1 MTEGGDKA
9 RAEFLSEAQE
19 LVENLSRNLLS
30 LEQGR
35 AGGGRVDPEHL
46 NEAFRSVHTL
56 KSLSGLFGDKH
67 MSQLSH
73 RLEDLLDDLRL
84 GRQSLS
90 DAVLDLLFTSVD
102 VYWQILTSQSDVP
115 EVKGVQEI
123 LERLDKLAPTATT
136 ESGDLDQFEIDQ
148 NLLAVLTEYE
158 EHRLL
163 VSVKQGLELF
173 LVRVQ
178 FELVTLDKALT
189 EIKEKAKPFGEV
201 ITYLPAGEAQSPDM
215 IELDLLLASGA
226 SSSEIEAVL
235 GGPRSSVRQI
245 QRRKRPARASVSK
258 AAARPIVTRTRAPAQ
273 VAVEAPAVT
282 AAAPNAQAASTA
294 APAAEAGEEAAAP
307 AEPVAAGAG
316 LLRSVSQTVRV
327 DIHKLDELMNVVG
340 KLAVLR
346 GGLLELTESAR
357 SEGHRRLSS
366 QLWQLSHKFER
377 SLRELQSGILEV
389 RMVPLAQ
396 VFERLTRIVR
406 KTGRD
411 LNKDVRLVVTG
422 AETEIDK
429 LIVEELSDP
438 LMHIIRNAI
447 DHGIEDAEERQRI
460 GKPAV
465 GTIAL
470 NAFQKGNHVVIEAED
485 DGRGLNSDSLLDRA
499 IQLGAIAEDEA
510 KELSREDALNLVFL
524 PGLSTREKASAV
536 SGRGVGMDV
545 VKTNIAKLGGSI
557 ELESEPV
564 IGTKITLTLP
574 LTRAIVTA
582 LLVQVGEGMFA
593 IPLTSISEV
602 NALEESLI
610 RVIDATE
617 VLSRRGS
624 SLELCRL
631 RNLFGFGSEGEPARQ
646 YVVEVMAGTRHLG
659 LVVDALSGQQDIII
673 RPLGRSL
680 HAVRG
685 FSGASELADERIA
698 LVLDPG
704 ALIEEASAGNTRGER
719 GGRVRAAV

>member
-1 MTEGGDKA
+1 MIEGGDKA

-35 AGGGRVDPEHL
+35 TGGGRVDPEHL

-73 RLEDLLDDLRL
+73 RLEDVLDDLRL
-84 GRQSLS
+84 GRQQLT
-90 DAVLDLLFTSVD
+90 DAVLDLLFSSVD
-102 VYWQILTSQSDVP
+102 VYWQILTTTDAQ
-115 EVKGVQEI
+115 EVRGVQEL

-136 ESGDLDQFEIDQ
+136 EAADLDHYEIDQ
-148 NLLAVLTEYE
+148 SLLAVLTEYE

-178 FELVTLDKALT
+178 FELATLDKALT
-189 EIKEKAKPFGEV
+189 DIKDRAKPFGEV
-201 ITYLPAGEAQSPDM
+201 ITYLPAGEAASPDL
-215 IELDLLLASGA
+215 IELDLLLASSSTLADIAAILA
-226 SSSEIEAVL
+226 SDRVKVQQIPRRKKSLHSIKASAKPSVARPRSVAA
-235 GGPRSSVRQI
+235 GPRDSTH
-245 QRRKRPARASVSK
+245 
-258 AAARPIVTRTRAPAQ
+258 AATPPEGEEVLAPD
-273 VAVEAPAVT
+273 
-282 AAAPNAQAASTA
+282 AAPL
-294 APAAEAGEEAAAP
+294 
-307 AEPVAAGAG
+307 GAG

-346 GGLLELTESAR
+346 GGLTDLTESAR
-357 SEGHRRLSS
+357 SDGHRRLGS
-366 QLWQLSHKFER
+366 QLGQLAHKFER

-406 KTGRD
+406 KTGKD

-447 DHGIEDAEERQRI
+447 DHGIEDADERRRI

-510 KELSREDALNLVFL
+510 KELSRADALNLVFL
-524 PGLSTREKASAV
+524 PGLSTRDKASAV

-582 LLVQVGEGMFA
+582 LLVQVAEGMFA

-602 NALEESLI
+602 NALEEAHI
-610 RVIDATE
+610 RVIDGTE

-631 RNLFGFGSEGEPARQ
+631 RNLFGLDTQTDPGRQ
-646 YVVEVMAGTRHLG
+646 FVVEVMAGARHLG

-680 HAVRG
+680 NSVRG

-704 ALIEEASAGNTRGER
+704 ALIEEAGMSSSRER
-719 GGRVRAAV
+719 GGRLRSNA

>member
-1 MTEGGDKA
+1 MMEGGDKA

-19 LVENLSRNLLS
+19 LVETLSRNLLS

-73 RLEDLLDDLRL
+73 RLEDVLDDLRL
-84 GRQSLS
+84 GRQQLT

-102 VYWQILTSQSDVP
+102 VYWQILTTTDAQ
-115 EVKGVQEI
+115 EVRGVQEI
-123 LERLDKLAPTATT
+123 LERLEKLAPTATA
-136 ESGDLDQFEIDQ
+136 ESADLENFEIDQ
-148 NLLAVLTEYE
+148 SLLAVLTEYE

-178 FELVTLDKALT
+178 FELATLDKALT
-189 EIKEKAKPFGEV
+189 EIKDRAKPFGEV
-201 ITYLPAGEAQSPDM
+201 ITYLPAGEAANPDV
-215 IELDLLLASGA
+215 IELDLLLASG
-226 SSSEIEAVL
+226 SELAAIQAALVSE
-235 GGPRSSVRQI
+235 RISVRQI
-245 QRRKRPARASVSK
+245 PRQKK
-258 AAARPIVTRTRAPAQ
+258 AAAARSVKAPPRNAIPKLSRPGTQVPREPAPPTAT
-273 VAVEAPAVT
+273 APL
-282 AAAPNAQAASTA
+282 S
-294 APAAEAGEEAAAP
+294 EAAAP
-307 AEPVAAGAG
+307 EEHHHSAEQPAAGGAG

-346 GGLLELTESAR
+346 GGLSELTENAR
-357 SEGHRRLSS
+357 SEGHRRLGS
-366 QLWQLSHKFER
+366 QLGQLAHKFER

-499 IQLGAIAEDEA
+499 IALGAIAEHEA
-510 KELSREDALNLVFL
+510 KELSRADALNLVFL
-524 PGLSTREKASAV
+524 PGLSTREKPSTV

-582 LLVQVGEGMFA
+582 LLVQVADGMFA

-602 NALEESLI
+602 NALEESQI
-610 RVIDATE
+610 RMIDTTE

-631 RNLFGFGSEGEPARQ
+631 RNLFGLTSENEPGRQ
-646 YVVEVMAGTRHLG
+646 FVVEVMAGTRHLG

-680 HAVRG
+680 LAVRG

-704 ALIEEASAGNTRGER
+704 ALIEEASSGGRDHR
-719 GGRVRAAV
+719 GGRYLANG

>member
-1 MTEGGDKA
+1 MEGGDKA

-19 LVENLSRNLLS
+19 LVETLSRNLLS

-73 RLEDLLDDLRL
+73 RLEDVLDDLRL
-84 GRQSLS
+84 GRQQLT

-102 VYWQILTSQSDVP
+102 VYWQILTTNDAQ
-115 EVKGVQEI
+115 EVRGVQEI
-123 LERLDKLAPTATT
+123 LERLEKLAPTATA
-136 ESGDLDQFEIDQ
+136 ESADLENFEIDQ
-148 NLLAVLTEYE
+148 SLLAVLTEYE

-178 FELVTLDKALT
+178 FELATLDKALT
-189 EIKEKAKPFGEV
+189 EIKDRAKPFGEV
-201 ITYLPAGEAQSPDM
+201 ITYLPAGEAASPDL

-226 SSSEIEAVL
+226 EHGAIEAALSSERI
-235 GGPRSSVRQI
+235 SVRQI
-245 QRRKRPARASVSK
+245 PRLKKPARSVK
-258 AAARPIVTRTRAPAQ
+258 APPRTNVPKVRGGTQQPKEAHVPAGSLSEAPVEE
-273 VAVEAPAVT
+273 VAV
-282 AAAPNAQAASTA
+282 
-294 APAAEAGEEAAAP
+294 
-307 AEPVAAGAG
+307 AEPAPAGAG

-346 GGLLELTESAR
+346 GGLTELTENAR
-357 SEGHRRLSS
+357 SEGHRRLGS
-366 QLWQLSHKFER
+366 QLGQLAHKFER

-499 IQLGAIAEDEA
+499 IALGAIAEHEA
-510 KELSREDALNLVFL
+510 KELSRADALNLVFL
-524 PGLSTREKASAV
+524 PGLSTREKANAV

-582 LLVQVGEGMFA
+582 LLVQVADGMFA

-602 NALEESLI
+602 NALENSQI
-610 RVIDATE
+610 RIIDTTE

-631 RNLFGFGSEGEPARQ
+631 RQLFGLDNDAGPSREF
-646 YVVEVMAGTRHLG
+646 VVEVMAGTRHLG
-659 LVVDALSGQQDIII
+659 LVVDSLSGQQDIII

-704 ALIEEASAGNTRGER
+704 ALIEEASVSGSRER
-719 GGRVRAAV
+719 GGRYLVNG

>member
-1 MTEGGDKA
+1 MEGGDKA

-19 LVENLSRNLLS
+19 LVETLSRNLLS
-30 LEQGR
+30 LEQNR
-35 AGGGRVDPEHL
+35 SGGGRVDPEHL

-73 RLEDLLDDLRL
+73 RLEDVLDDLRL
-84 GRQSLS
+84 GRQQLT

-102 VYWQILTSQSDVP
+102 VYWQLLTATDGQ
-115 EVKGVQEI
+115 EVRGVQEI

-136 ESGDLDQFEIDQ
+136 EAADLESFEIDQ
-148 NLLAVLTEYE
+148 SLLAVLTEYE

-163 VSVKQGLELF
+163 VSVKQGLGLF

-178 FELVTLDKALT
+178 FELATLDKALT
-189 EIKEKAKPFGEV
+189 EIKDKAKPFGEV
-201 ITYLPAGEAQSPDM
+201 ITYLPAGEAASPDV
-215 IELDLLLASGA
+215 IELDLLLASGTELA
-226 SSSEIEAVL
+226 AIQAALGSERI
-235 GGPRSSVRQI
+235 SVRQI
-245 QRRKRPARASVSK
+245 PRVQK
-258 AAARPIVTRTRAPAQ
+258 AARSIKPAPAKTAIPRLRAPTHVPKETTGAPRHLSE
-273 VAVEAPAVT
+273 AAPDESAGHEAPA
-282 AAAPNAQAASTA
+282 
-294 APAAEAGEEAAAP
+294 AG
-307 AEPVAAGAG
+307 GAG

-346 GGLLELTESAR
+346 GGLTELTDNAR
-357 SEGHRRLSS
+357 SDGNRRLAS
-366 QLWQLSHKFER
+366 QLGQLAHKFER

-447 DHGIEDAEERQRI
+447 DHGIEDGEERQRI
-460 GKPAV
+460 GKPAI

-499 IQLGAIAEDEA
+499 IQLGAIAEHEA

-524 PGLSTREKASAV
+524 PGLSTRDKPSAT

-582 LLVQVGEGMFA
+582 LLVQVAEGMFA

-602 NALEESLI
+602 NALDESHI
-610 RVIDATE
+610 RMIDTTE
-617 VLSRRGS
+617 VLSRRGA

-631 RNLFGFGSEGEPARQ
+631 RTLFGLEGDGVPTRQ
-646 YVVEVMAGTRHLG
+646 FVVEVMAGARHLG
-659 LVVDALSGQQDIII
+659 LVVDSLSGQQDIII

-704 ALIEEASAGNTRGER
+704 ALIEEASMSTGRDR
-719 GGRVRAAV
+719 GGRFLPNA

>member
-226 SSSEIEAVL
+226 STSEIEAVL

-245 QRRKRPARASVSK
+245 QRRKRPARANVSK

-273 VAVEAPAVT
+273 VAVDAPAVM
-282 AAAPNAQAASTA
+282 AAAPHAQAASTA
-294 APAAEAGEEAAAP
+294 APAADGGEEAAAP

-460 GKPAV
+460 GKP
-465 GTIAL
+465 
-470 NAFQKGNHVVIEAED
+470 
-485 DGRGLNSDSLLDRA
+485 
-499 IQLGAIAEDEA
+499 
-510 KELSREDALNLVFL
+510 
-524 PGLSTREKASAV
+524 
-536 SGRGVGMDV
+536 
-545 VKTNIAKLGGSI
+545 
-557 ELESEPV
+557 
-564 IGTKITLTLP
+564 
-574 LTRAIVTA
+574 
-582 LLVQVGEGMFA
+582 
-593 IPLTSISEV
+593 
-602 NALEESLI
+602 
-610 RVIDATE
+610 
-617 VLSRRGS
+617 
-624 SLELCRL
+624 
-631 RNLFGFGSEGEPARQ
+631 
-646 YVVEVMAGTRHLG
+646 
-659 LVVDALSGQQDIII
+659 
-673 RPLGRSL
+673 
-680 HAVRG
+680 
-685 FSGASELADERIA
+685 
-698 LVLDPG
+698 
-704 ALIEEASAGNTRGER
+704 
-719 GGRVRAAV
+719 

>member
-56 KSLSGLFGDKH
+56 KSLSGLFGDKY

-84 GRQSLS
+84 GRQNLS

-102 VYWQILTSQSDVP
+102 VYWQILTSSDSQQ
-115 EVKGVQEI
+115 EVRGVQEI
-123 LERLDKLAPTATT
+123 LDRLEKLAPATAT
-136 ESGDLDQFEIDQ
+136 ESGDLDHYEIDQ
-148 NLLAVLTEYE
+148 GLLAVLTEYE

-163 VSVKQGLELF
+163 VSVKQGLELY

-189 EIKEKAKPFGEV
+189 EIKDKAKPFGEV
-201 ITYLPAGEAQSPDM
+201 ITYLPAGEAASPEL
-215 IELDLLLASGA
+215 IELDLLLASGNPLP
-226 SSSEIEAVL
+226 EIEAAL
-235 GGPRSSVRQI
+235 AGPRSTVRQI
-245 QRRKRPARASVSK
+245 QRRKRPTRSSK
-258 AAARPIVTRTRAPAQ
+258 ALPRPVPSRPRAPTAMPMEGTT
-273 VAVEAPAVT
+273 APMAPDGTEAP
-282 AAAPNAQAASTA
+282 PPDAQPT
-294 APAAEAGEEAAAP
+294 
-307 AEPVAAGAG
+307 GAG

-346 GGLLELTESAR
+346 GGLSELTDRAR
-357 SEGHRRLSS
+357 SEGQRRLAS

-406 KTGRD
+406 KTGKD

-447 DHGIEDAEERQRI
+447 DHGIEDAEERKRI

-510 KELSREDALNLVFL
+510 KELSRADALNLVFL
-524 PGLSTREKASAV
+524 PGLSTRDKPSAV

-610 RVIDATE
+610 RIIDTTE

-631 RNLFGFGSEGEPARQ
+631 RHLFQLPAEDEPARQ

-680 HAVRG
+680 NSVRG

-704 ALIEEASAGNTRGER
+704 ALIEEASAGNTRER
-719 GGRVRAAV
+719 GGRIRVAG

>member
-19 LVENLSRNLLS
+19 LVETLSRNLLS

-73 RLEDLLDDLRL
+73 RLEDVLDDLRL
-84 GRQSLS
+84 GRQQLS

-102 VYWQILTSQSDVP
+102 VYWQILTVSDSQ
-115 EVKGVQEI
+115 EVRGVQEI
-123 LERLDKLAPTATT
+123 LDRLEKLAPTAAN
-136 ESGDLDQFEIDQ
+136 ESGDLENFEIDPG
-148 NLLAVLTEYE
+148 LLAVLTEYE

-173 LVRVQ
+173 LARVQ
-178 FELVTLDKALT
+178 FELATLDKALT
-189 EIKEKAKPFGEV
+189 EVKDKAKPFGEV
-201 ITYLPAGEAQSPDM
+201 ITYLPAGEAASPDV
-215 IELDLLLASGA
+215 IELDLLLASA
-226 SSSEIEAVL
+226 SPVGEIEASL
-235 GGPRSSVRQI
+235 ASDRITVRQI
-245 QRRKRPARASVSK
+245 PRNKRPARSVK
-258 AAARPIVTRTRAPAQ
+258 PAPKHAMPRTRTAPN
-273 VAVEAPAVT
+273 VLPPETGHAPSLDGGDEPAAT
-282 AAAPNAQAASTA
+282 AAAPQ
-294 APAAEAGEEAAAP
+294 
-307 AEPVAAGAG
+307 GA

-346 GGLLELTESAR
+346 GGLSDLTESAR
-357 SEGHRRLSS
+357 SDGHRRLGS
-366 QLWQLSHKFER
+366 QLGQLAHKFER

-499 IQLGAIAEDEA
+499 IALGAIAEHEA

-524 PGLSTREKASAV
+524 PGLSTREQASAV

-582 LLVQVGEGMFA
+582 LLVQVADGMFA

-602 NALEESLI
+602 NALEESRI
-610 RVIDATE
+610 RTIDRTE

-631 RNLFGFGSEGEPARQ
+631 RELFQLSSEVEPARQ
-646 YVVEVMAGTRHLG
+646 FVVEVMAGARHLG
-659 LVVDALSGQQDIII
+659 LVVDTLQGQQDIII

-680 HAVRG
+680 HGVRG

-704 ALIEEASAGNTRGER
+704 ALIEEASMSSGRER
-719 GGRVRAAV
+719 GGRLRSNG

>member
-1 MTEGGDKA
+1 MTDGGDKA
-9 RAEFLSEAQE
+9 HSEFLSEAQE
-19 LVENLSRNLLS
+19 LIETLSRSLLA

-35 AGGGRVDPEHL
+35 AGGHPDPEQL

-56 KSLSGLFGDKH
+56 KSLSGLFGDKQ

-73 RLEDLLDDLRL
+73 RLEDLLDNLRL
-84 GRQSLS
+84 GRQELS

-102 VYWQILTSQSDVP
+102 VYWQLLTHRDGSDLR
-115 EVKGVQEI
+115 GVQEI
-123 LERLDKLAPTATT
+123 LERLDKLAPTTT
-136 ESGDLDQFEIDQ
+136 SHTGDLDSFDIEQS
-148 NLLAVLTEYE
+148 LLAVLTEYE

-163 VSVKQGLELF
+163 VSVKQGLDLY

-178 FELVTLDKALT
+178 FELATLDTALT

-201 ITYLPAGEAQSPDM
+201 ITYLPAGEAENPEL
-215 IELDLLLASGA
+215 IELDLLLASGSTRDDLQA
-226 SSSEIEAVL
+226 TLGSERVD
-235 GGPRSSVRQI
+235 VRQI
-245 QRRKRPARASVSK
+245 PKRPRAGGSVGATPPSVSASPRMASVRATTQAS
-258 AAARPIVTRTRAPAQ
+258 AAPPQ
-273 VAVEAPAVT
+273 VT
-282 AAAPNAQAASTA
+282 AAPRFPDMGEGTVSPDAST
-294 APAAEAGEEAAAP
+294 G
-307 AEPVAAGAG
+307 GG
-316 LLRSVSQTVRV
+316 LLRSISKSVRV
-327 DIHKLDELMNVVG
+327 DINKLDELMNLIG

-346 GGLLELTESAR
+346 GGLSDLTESAR
-357 SEGHRRLSS
+357 SEGHGRLGA
-366 QLWQLSHKFER
+366 QLNQLAHKFER
-377 SLRELQSGILEV
+377 SLRELQGGLLEV

-396 VFERLTRIVR
+396 VFERLTRVVR
-406 KTGRD
+406 QTSRD
-411 LNKDVRLVVTG
+411 LNKEVRLVVTG

-447 DHGIEDAEERQRI
+447 DHGIEDAEERERI
-460 GKPAV
+460 GKPPA

-485 DGRGLNSDSLLDRA
+485 DGRGLNSDWLLDRA
-499 IQLGAIAEDEA
+499 IQLGALAEREA
-510 KELSREDALNLVFL
+510 KELSREEALNLVFL
-524 PGLSTREKASAV
+524 PGLSTRGQPSAV

-582 LLVQVGEGMFA
+582 LLVQVADGMFA

-602 NALEESLI
+602 NALQENDI
-610 RVIDATE
+610 RIVDTTE

-631 RNLFGFGSEGEPARQ
+631 RNLFQLSQDAPPQRQ
-646 YVVEVMAGTRHLG
+646 FVVEVMAGTRHLG
-659 LVVDALSGQQDIII
+659 LVVDTLQGQQDIII

-680 HAVRG
+680 NDVRG

-704 ALIEEASAGNTRGER
+704 ALIEEAGGSSHRER
-719 GGRVRAAV
+719 TQIAMIHG

>member
-1 MTEGGDKA
+1 MEGGDKA

-19 LVENLSRNLLS
+19 LVETLSRNLLS

-73 RLEDLLDDLRL
+73 RLEDVLDDLRL
-84 GRQSLS
+84 GRQQLS

-102 VYWQILTSQSDVP
+102 VYWQILTTNDAQ
-115 EVKGVQEI
+115 EVRGVQEI
-123 LERLDKLAPTATT
+123 LERLEKLAPTAST
-136 ESGDLDQFEIDQ
+136 ESADLENFEIDQ
-148 NLLAVLTEYE
+148 SLLAVLTEYE

-178 FELVTLDKALT
+178 FELATLDKALT
-189 EIKEKAKPFGEV
+189 EIKDRAKPFGEV
-201 ITYLPAGEAQSPDM
+201 ITYLPAGEAASPDL

-226 SSSEIEAVL
+226 ELSAIEAALSSERI
-235 GGPRSSVRQI
+235 SVRQI
-245 QRRKRPARASVSK
+245 PRQKK
-258 AAARPIVTRTRAPAQ
+258 AARSVKAPPKTHLPRGRPGPGTQMPREPGANTAQLSEAAPEDGVPA
-273 VAVEAPAVT
+273 EAP
-282 AAAPNAQAASTA
+282 PL
-294 APAAEAGEEAAAP
+294 
-307 AEPVAAGAG
+307 GAG

-340 KLAVLR
+340 KLSVLR
-346 GGLLELTESAR
+346 GGLSELTENAR
-357 SEGHRRLSS
+357 SEGHRRLGT
-366 QLWQLSHKFER
+366 QLGQLAHKFER

-460 GKPAV
+460 GKPTV

-499 IQLGAIAEDEA
+499 IQLGAIAEHEA
-510 KELSREDALNLVFL
+510 KELSRADALNLVFL

-582 LLVQVGEGMFA
+582 LLVQVADGMFA

-602 NALEESLI
+602 NALEESFI
-610 RVIDATE
+610 RMIDTTE

-631 RNLFGFGSEGEPARQ
+631 RQLFGLSSEAEPARQ
-646 YVVEVMAGTRHLG
+646 FVVEVMAGTRHLG

-704 ALIEEASAGNTRGER
+704 ALIEEASMSSSRER
-719 GGRVRAAV
+719 SGRLLSSG

>member
-1 MTEGGDKA
+1 MEGGDKA

-19 LVENLSRNLLS
+19 LVETLSRNLLS

-73 RLEDLLDDLRL
+73 RLEDVLDDLRL
-84 GRQSLS
+84 GRQQLT

-102 VYWQILTSQSDVP
+102 VYWQILTTNDAQ
-115 EVKGVQEI
+115 EVRGVQEI
-123 LERLDKLAPTATT
+123 LERLEKLAPTATA
-136 ESGDLDQFEIDQ
+136 ESADLESFEIDQ
-148 NLLAVLTEYE
+148 SLLAVLTEYE

-178 FELVTLDKALT
+178 FELATLDTALT
-189 EIKEKAKPFGEV
+189 EIKDRAKPFGEV
-201 ITYLPAGEAQSPDM
+201 ITYLPAGEAASPEL

-226 SSSEIEAVL
+226 ELSAIVEALASERIT
-235 GGPRSSVRQI
+235 VRQI
-245 QRRKRPARASVSK
+245 PRQKRSLRSAKAPPLK
-258 AAARPIVTRTRAPAQ
+258 PAAAKGRSATHLPREPATPQLSEAAPAEEH
-273 VAVEAPAVT
+273 VAAVEAPV
-282 AAAPNAQAASTA
+282 
-294 APAAEAGEEAAAP
+294 
-307 AEPVAAGAG
+307 AGA

-346 GGLLELTESAR
+346 GGLTELTENAR
-357 SEGHRRLSS
+357 SEGHRRLGT
-366 QLWQLSHKFER
+366 QLGQLAHKFER

-447 DHGIEDAEERQRI
+447 DHGIEDSEERQRI

-499 IQLGAIAEDEA
+499 IQLGAIAEHEA
-510 KELSREDALNLVFL
+510 KELSRADALNLVFL

-582 LLVQVGEGMFA
+582 LLVQVADGMFA

-602 NALEESLI
+602 NALEESQI
-610 RVIDATE
+610 RVIDTTE

-631 RNLFGFGSEGEPARQ
+631 RHLFGLSSDGEPARQ
-646 YVVEVMAGTRHLG
+646 FVVEVMAGARHLG

-680 HAVRG
+680 HDVRG

-704 ALIEEASAGNTRGER
+704 ALIEEAAMSSGRDRGSR
-719 GGRVRAAV
+719 LLSSG

>member
-1 MTEGGDKA
+1 MIEGGDKA

-73 RLEDLLDDLRL
+73 RLEDVLDDLRL
-84 GRQSLS
+84 GRQQLT
-90 DAVLDLLFTSVD
+90 DAVLDLLFSSVD
-102 VYWQILTSQSDVP
+102 VYWQILTTTDAQ
-115 EVKGVQEI
+115 EIRGVQEL

-136 ESGDLDQFEIDQ
+136 ESADLDHYEIDQ
-148 NLLAVLTEYE
+148 SLLAVLTEYE

-178 FELVTLDKALT
+178 FELATLDKALT
-189 EIKEKAKPFGEV
+189 EIKDKAKPFGEV
-201 ITYLPAGEAQSPDM
+201 ITYLPAGEAASPDL
-215 IELDLLLASGA
+215 IELDLLLAS
-226 SSSEIEAVL
+226 SSGLGEIEASLQNDRVK
-235 GGPRSSVRQI
+235 VRQI
-245 QRRKRPARASVSK
+245 ARRKTSPRSIKVSPKTSMPRARAVTSMPRESTH
-258 AAARPIVTRTRAPAQ
+258 AAGLTD
-273 VAVEAPAVT
+273 
-282 AAAPNAQAASTA
+282 
-294 APAAEAGEEAAAP
+294 GEEAAQDP
-307 AEPVAAGAG
+307 TAAGVG

-346 GGLLELTESAR
+346 GGLSDLTETAR
-357 SEGHRRLSS
+357 SDGHRKLGS
-366 QLWQLSHKFER
+366 QLGQLAHKFER

-499 IQLGAIAEDEA
+499 IQLGAIAEHEA
-510 KELSREDALNLVFL
+510 KELSRADALNLVFL
-524 PGLSTREKASAV
+524 PGLSTRDKASAV

-582 LLVQVGEGMFA
+582 LLVQVGDGMFA

-602 NALEESLI
+602 NALEEGNI

-631 RNLFGFGSEGEPARQ
+631 RQLFKLETDSDPARRQ
-646 YVVEVMAGTRHLG
+646 FVVEVMAGARHLG
-659 LVVDALSGQQDIII
+659 LVVDALQGQQDIII

-680 HAVRG
+680 HGVRG

-704 ALIEEASAGNTRGER
+704 ALIEEAGMSSSRER
-719 GGRVRAAV
+719 GGRLRFHA

>member
-1 MTEGGDKA
+1 MEGGDKA

-19 LVENLSRNLLS
+19 LVETLSRNLLS

-73 RLEDLLDDLRL
+73 RLEDVLDDLRL
-84 GRQSLS
+84 GRQQLT

-102 VYWQILTSQSDVP
+102 VYWQILTSNDAQ
-115 EVKGVQEI
+115 EVRGVQEI
-123 LERLDKLAPTATT
+123 LERLEKLAPTATA
-136 ESGDLDQFEIDQ
+136 ESADLENFEIDQ
-148 NLLAVLTEYE
+148 SLLAVLTEYE

-178 FELVTLDKALT
+178 FELATLDKALT
-189 EIKEKAKPFGEV
+189 EIKDRAKPFGEV
-201 ITYLPAGEAQSPDM
+201 ITYLPAGEAASPDL
-215 IELDLLLASGA
+215 IELDLLLASG
-226 SSSEIEAVL
+226 SELAAIEAAL
-235 GGPRSSVRQI
+235 ASERISIRQI
-245 QRRKRPARASVSK
+245 PRLQKPARSLKAPTRTGVPKVGSGARPAAQ
-258 AAARPIVTRTRAPAQ
+258 VTREPAPPAPLSEAAPED
-273 VAVEAPAVT
+273 VAVAE
-282 AAAPNAQAASTA
+282 AAP
-294 APAAEAGEEAAAP
+294 
-307 AEPVAAGAG
+307 AGAG

-346 GGLLELTESAR
+346 GGLSEITENAR
-357 SEGHRRLSS
+357 SEGHRRLGS
-366 QLWQLSHKFER
+366 QLGQLAHKFER

-499 IQLGAIAEDEA
+499 IALGAIAEHEA
-510 KELSREDALNLVFL
+510 KELSRADALNLVFL

-582 LLVQVGEGMFA
+582 LLVQVADGMFA

-602 NALEESLI
+602 NALERSQI
-610 RVIDATE
+610 RMIDTTE

-631 RNLFGFGSEGEPARQ
+631 RQLFGLDGEAGPSREF
-646 YVVEVMAGTRHLG
+646 VVEVMAGTRHLG

-704 ALIEEASAGNTRGER
+704 ALIEEASMSGSRDR
-719 GGRVRAAV
+719 GGRYLQNG

>member
-1 MTEGGDKA
+1 MMEGGDKA

-19 LVENLSRNLLS
+19 LVETLSRNLLS

-73 RLEDLLDDLRL
+73 RLEDVLDDLRL
-84 GRQSLS
+84 GRQQLT

-102 VYWQILTSQSDVP
+102 VYWQILTTNDAQ
-115 EVKGVQEI
+115 EVRGVQEI
-123 LERLDKLAPTATT
+123 LERLEKLAPTATAET
-136 ESGDLDQFEIDQ
+136 ADLENFEIDQ
-148 NLLAVLTEYE
+148 SLLAVLTEYE

-178 FELVTLDKALT
+178 FELATLDKALT
-189 EIKEKAKPFGEV
+189 EIKDRAKPFGEV
-201 ITYLPAGEAQSPDM
+201 ITYLPAGEAASPDL

-226 SSSEIEAVL
+226 EHSAIAAALSSERI
-235 GGPRSSVRQI
+235 SVRQI
-245 QRRKRPARASVSK
+245 PRLKKPARSVK
-258 AAARPIVTRTRAPAQ
+258 APPRTNVPKVRTITQLPKEGGTPAAPLS
-273 VAVEAPAVT
+273 EAPAEEGAVADPT
-282 AAAPNAQAASTA
+282 
-294 APAAEAGEEAAAP
+294 PAG
-307 AEPVAAGAG
+307 GG

-346 GGLLELTESAR
+346 GGLSELTESAR
-357 SEGHRRLSS
+357 SEGHRRLGS
-366 QLWQLSHKFER
+366 QLGQLAHKFER

-499 IQLGAIAEDEA
+499 IALGAIAEHEA
-510 KELSREDALNLVFL
+510 KELSRADALNLVFL
-524 PGLSTREKASAV
+524 PGLSTREKVNAV

-582 LLVQVGEGMFA
+582 LLVQVADGMFA

-602 NALEESLI
+602 NALEQSQI
-610 RVIDATE
+610 RIIDTTE

-631 RNLFGFGSEGEPARQ
+631 RQLFGLDTEAGPTREF
-646 YVVEVMAGTRHLG
+646 VVEVMAGTRHLG
-659 LVVDALSGQQDIII
+659 LVVDSLSGQQDIII

-704 ALIEEASAGNTRGER
+704 ALIEEASMSASRER
-719 GGRVRAAV
+719 GGRYLVNG

>member
-1 MTEGGDKA
+1 MADIETALAGQRTTVRKIPKHKKA
-9 RAEFLSEAQE
+9 
-19 LVENLSRNLLS
+19 
-30 LEQGR
+30 
-35 AGGGRVDPEHL
+35 P
-46 NEAFRSVHTL
+46 RSV
-56 KSLSGLFGDKH
+56 
-67 MSQLSH
+67 
-73 RLEDLLDDLRL
+73 
-84 GRQSLS
+84 
-90 DAVLDLLFTSVD
+90 
-102 VYWQILTSQSDVP
+102 
-115 EVKGVQEI
+115 
-123 LERLDKLAPTATT
+123 
-136 ESGDLDQFEIDQ
+136 
-148 NLLAVLTEYE
+148 
-158 EHRLL
+158 
-163 VSVKQGLELF
+163 
-173 LVRVQ
+173 
-178 FELVTLDKALT
+178 
-189 EIKEKAKPFGEV
+189 
-201 ITYLPAGEAQSPDM
+201 
-215 IELDLLLASGA
+215 
-226 SSSEIEAVL
+226 
-235 GGPRSSVRQI
+235 
-245 QRRKRPARASVSK
+245 K
-258 AAARPIVTRTRAPAQ
+258 AAPPRTSLPRPKT
-273 VAVEAPAVT
+273 T
-282 AAAPNAQAASTA
+282 AAAGASELAT
-294 APAAEAGEEAAAP
+294 GTSQV
-307 AEPVAAGAG
+307 AEPNEDHPQPDMPPGGGG

-346 GGLLELTESAR
+346 GGLSDLTESAR
-357 SEGHRRLSS
+357 SDGHRRLGS
-366 QLWQLSHKFER
+366 QLGQLAHKFER

-460 GKPAV
+460 GKPTV

-499 IQLGAIAEDEA
+499 IQLGAIAEHEA

-524 PGLSTREKASAV
+524 PGLSTREQASAV

-582 LLVQVGEGMFA
+582 LLVQVADGMFA

-602 NALEESLI
+602 NALEEEHI
-610 RVIDATE
+610 RMIDTTE

-631 RNLFGFGSEGEPARQ
+631 RNLFQLPGDSEPQRQ
-646 YVVEVMAGTRHLG
+646 FVVEVMAGTRHLG
-659 LVVDALSGQQDIII
+659 LVVDTLQGQQDIII

-680 HAVRG
+680 HSVRG

-704 ALIEEASAGNTRGER
+704 ALIEEASGSRER
-719 GGRVRAAV
+719 SGRVRLNG

>member
-1 MTEGGDKA
+1 MIEGGDKA
-9 RAEFLSEAQE
+9 RGEFLSEAQE

-73 RLEDLLDDLRL
+73 RLEDVLDDLRL
-84 GRQSLS
+84 GRQQLT
-90 DAVLDLLFTSVD
+90 DAVLDLLFNSVD
-102 VYWQILTSQSDVP
+102 VYWQILTTSDAQ
-115 EVKGVQEI
+115 EVRGVQEI
-123 LERLDKLAPTATT
+123 LERLEKLAPTAST
-136 ESGDLDQFEIDQ
+136 ESGDLESFEIDQ
-148 NLLAVLTEYE
+148 SLLAVLTEYE

-163 VSVKQGLELF
+163 VSIKQGLELY

-178 FELVTLDKALT
+178 FDLATLDKALT
-189 EIKEKAKPFGEV
+189 EIKDKAKPFGEV
-201 ITYLPAGEAQSPDM
+201 ITYLPAGEAESPDL
-215 IELDLLLASGA
+215 IELDLLLASGSA
-226 SSSEIEAVL
+226 LSDIETTL
-235 GGPRSSVRQI
+235 GGERVKIRQIPKQKRAPRSV
-245 QRRKRPARASVSK
+245 KAPPKTAVPKTRPATFLPHEGG
-258 AAARPIVTRTRAPAQ
+258 AAGQLPEGV
-273 VAVEAPAVT
+273 
-282 AAAPNAQAASTA
+282 
-294 APAAEAGEEAAAP
+294 EEAHAD
-307 AEPVAAGAG
+307 PVHAGAG

-346 GGLLELTESAR
+346 GGLADLTETAR
-357 SEGHRRLSS
+357 VDGHRRLGS
-366 QLWQLSHKFER
+366 QLGQLAHKFER

-406 KTGRD
+406 KTSRD

-499 IQLGAIAEDEA
+499 IQLGAIAEHEA
-510 KELSREDALNLVFL
+510 KELSRADALNLVFL

-582 LLVQVGEGMFA
+582 LLVQVADGMFA

-602 NALEESLI
+602 NALEESAI
-610 RVIDATE
+610 RVIDRTE

-631 RNLFGFGSEGEPARQ
+631 RHLFGLSTQGEPTRQ

-659 LVVDALSGQQDIII
+659 LVVDALQGQQDIII

-680 HAVRG
+680 HGVRG

-704 ALIEEASAGNTRGER
+704 ALIEEAGMSSSRER
-719 GGRVRAAV
+719 ERRMRSNA

>member
-73 RLEDLLDDLRL
+73 RLEDVLDDLRL
-84 GRQSLS
+84 GRQQLS

-102 VYWQILTSQSDVP
+102 VYWQILTTNDAQ
-115 EVKGVQEI
+115 EIRGVQEI
-123 LERLDKLAPTATT
+123 LERLEKLAPTATT
-136 ESGDLDQFEIDQ
+136 QSGDLEQFEIDQ
-148 NLLAVLTEYE
+148 SLLAVLTEYE

-178 FELVTLDKALT
+178 FELATLDKALT
-189 EIKEKAKPFGEV
+189 EIKDKAKPFGEV
-201 ITYLPAGEAQSPDM
+201 ITYLPAGEAASPDL

-226 SSSEIEAVL
+226 PLAEIEAAL
-235 GGPRSSVRQI
+235 AGQRTTVRQI
-245 QRRKRPARASVSK
+245 PKHKK
-258 AAARPIVTRTRAPAQ
+258 AARSVKAAPSRTSLPRPK
-273 VAVEAPAVT
+273 T
-282 AAAPNAQAASTA
+282 AAAPGIS
-294 APAAEAGEEAAAP
+294 EL
-307 AEPVAAGAG
+307 AAGNHQGETEEHSQPEAQPAGGG

-346 GGLLELTESAR
+346 GGLSDLTESAR
-357 SEGHRRLSS
+357 SDGHRRLGS
-366 QLWQLSHKFER
+366 QLGQLAHKFER

-460 GKPAV
+460 GKPTV

-499 IQLGAIAEDEA
+499 IQLGAIAEHEA

-524 PGLSTREKASAV
+524 PGLSTREQASAV

-582 LLVQVGEGMFA
+582 LLVQVADGMFA

-602 NALEESLI
+602 NALEEEHI
-610 RVIDATE
+610 RVIDTTE

-631 RNLFGFGSEGEPARQ
+631 RHLFQLPSDSEPQRQ
-646 YVVEVMAGTRHLG
+646 FVVEVMAGTRHLG
-659 LVVDALSGQQDIII
+659 LVVDALQGQQDIII

-680 HAVRG
+680 NAVRG

-704 ALIEEASAGNTRGER
+704 ALIEEASGSRER
-719 GGRVRAAV
+719 TGRMRMNG

>member
-30 LEQGR
+30 LEQAR
-35 AGGGRVDPEHL
+35 AGAGRVDPEHL

-84 GRQSLS
+84 GRQNLS

-102 VYWQILTSQSDVP
+102 VYWQILTSSDAQ
-115 EVKGVQEI
+115 EVRGVQEI
-123 LERLDKLAPTATT
+123 LDRLEKLAPATAT
-136 ESGDLDQFEIDQ
+136 ESGDLESYEIDQ
-148 NLLAVLTEYE
+148 GLLAVLTEYE

-163 VSVKQGLELF
+163 VSVKQGLDLY

-189 EIKEKAKPFGEV
+189 EIKDKAKPFGEV
-201 ITYLPAGEAQSPDM
+201 ITYLPAGEAASPEL
-215 IELDLLLASGA
+215 IELDLLLASG
-226 SSSEIEAVL
+226 SPLSEIEAAL
-235 GGPRSSVRQI
+235 AGPRSTVRQV
-245 QRRKRPARASVSK
+245 QRRKRPTRSSK
-258 AAARPIVTRTRAPAQ
+258 ALPRPLPSRPRATTATPPEGVTAMPGASDGT
-273 VAVEAPAVT
+273 EAPPAD
-282 AAAPNAQAASTA
+282 AAP
-294 APAAEAGEEAAAP
+294 
-307 AEPVAAGAG
+307 AGAG

-346 GGLLELTESAR
+346 GGLLELTDTAR
-357 SEGHRRLSS
+357 SEGQRRLAS

-447 DHGIEDAEERQRI
+447 DHGIEDAEERKRI

-499 IQLGAIAEDEA
+499 IQLGAIAEHEA
-510 KELSREDALNLVFL
+510 KELSRADALNLVFL

-602 NALEESLI
+602 SALEESLI
-610 RVIDATE
+610 RVLDTTE

-631 RNLFGFGSEGEPARQ
+631 RHLFQLSSEDEPARQ
-646 YVVEVMAGTRHLG
+646 FVVEVMAGTRHLG
-659 LVVDALSGQQDIII
+659 LVVDALHGQQDVII
-673 RPLGRSL
+673 RPLGRTLNS
-680 HAVRG
+680 VRG

-704 ALIEEASAGNTRGER
+704 ALIEEAGAGNTRER
-719 GGRVRAAV
+719 GGRIRAAG

>member
-1 MTEGGDKA
+1 MIEGGDKA

-35 AGGGRVDPEHL
+35 AGGGRIDPEHL

-84 GRQSLS
+84 GRQNLS

-102 VYWQILTSQSDVP
+102 VYWQILTSNDAQ
-115 EVKGVQEI
+115 EVRGVQEI
-123 LERLDKLAPTATT
+123 LDRLEKLAPATT
-136 ESGDLDQFEIDQ
+136 SESGDLESYEIDSG
-148 NLLAVLTEYE
+148 LLAVLTEYE

-163 VSVKQGLELF
+163 VSVKQGLELY

-189 EIKEKAKPFGEV
+189 EIKDKAKPFGEV
-201 ITYLPAGEAQSPDM
+201 ITYLPAGEATSPEV
-215 IELDLLLASGA
+215 IELDLLLASGSA
-226 SSSEIEAVL
+226 LPEIEAAL
-235 GGPRSSVRQI
+235 AGPRSSVRQI
-245 QRRKRPARASVSK
+245 LRKKRLTRSSK
-258 AAARPIVTRTRAPAQ
+258 ALPRPLPSRPRNATHTPPDSPATTMPGSG
-273 VAVEAPAVT
+273 ADGTEAP
-282 AAAPNAQAASTA
+282 
-294 APAAEAGEEAAAP
+294 PADIATG
-307 AEPVAAGAG
+307 GG

-346 GGLLELTESAR
+346 GGLSELTDNAR
-357 SEGHRRLSS
+357 SEGHRRLAS

-447 DHGIEDAEERQRI
+447 DHGIEDAEERKRI
-460 GKPAV
+460 GKPTV

-499 IQLGAIAEDEA
+499 IQLGAIAEHEA
-510 KELSREDALNLVFL
+510 KELSRADALNLVFL

-593 IPLTSISEV
+593 IPLTSITEV
-602 NALEESLI
+602 NALHDSQI
-610 RVIDATE
+610 RMIDTTE
-617 VLSRRGS
+617 VL
-624 SLELCRL
+624 
-631 RNLFGFGSEGEPARQ
+631 
-646 YVVEVMAGTRHLG
+646 
-659 LVVDALSGQQDIII
+659 
-673 RPLGRSL
+673 
-680 HAVRG
+680 
-685 FSGASELADERIA
+685 
-698 LVLDPG
+698 
-704 ALIEEASAGNTRGER
+704 
-719 GGRVRAAV
+719 

>member
-1 MTEGGDKA
+1 MEGGDKA

-19 LVENLSRNLLS
+19 LVETLSRNLLS

-73 RLEDLLDDLRL
+73 RLEDVLDDLRL
-84 GRQSLS
+84 GRQQLT

-102 VYWQILTSQSDVP
+102 VYWQILTTNDAQ
-115 EVKGVQEI
+115 EVRGVQEI
-123 LERLDKLAPTATT
+123 LERLEKLAPTAAA
-136 ESGDLDQFEIDQ
+136 ESADLESFEIDQ
-148 NLLAVLTEYE
+148 SLLAVLTEYE

-178 FELVTLDKALT
+178 FELATLDTALT
-189 EIKEKAKPFGEV
+189 EIKDRAKPIGEV
-201 ITYLPAGEAQSPDM
+201 ITYLPAGEAASPEL

-226 SSSEIEAVL
+226 ELSAIVDALASERI
-235 GGPRSSVRQI
+235 SVRQI
-245 QRRKRPARASVSK
+245 PRQKRSMRSAKAPPLK
-258 AAARPIVTRTRAPAQ
+258 PAAAKGRSTTHLPREPATPQLSEAAPEDHA
-273 VAVEAPAVT
+273 AAEAPA
-282 AAAPNAQAASTA
+282 
-294 APAAEAGEEAAAP
+294 GG
-307 AEPVAAGAG
+307 GA

-346 GGLLELTESAR
+346 GGLTELTESAR
-357 SEGHRRLSS
+357 SEGHRRLGS
-366 QLWQLSHKFER
+366 QLGQLAHKFER

-499 IQLGAIAEDEA
+499 IQLGAIAEHEA
-510 KELSREDALNLVFL
+510 KELSRADALNLVFL

-582 LLVQVGEGMFA
+582 LLVQVADGMFA

-602 NALEESLI
+602 NALEESQI
-610 RVIDATE
+610 RVIDTTE

-631 RNLFGFGSEGEPARQ
+631 RHLFGLGSDAEPARQ
-646 YVVEVMAGTRHLG
+646 FVVEVMAGARHLG

-680 HAVRG
+680 NDVRG

-704 ALIEEASAGNTRGER
+704 ALIEEAAMSSGRDRGLR
-719 GGRVRAAV
+719 LLSSG

>member
-1 MTEGGDKA
+1 
-9 RAEFLSEAQE
+9 
-19 LVENLSRNLLS
+19 
-30 LEQGR
+30 
-35 AGGGRVDPEHL
+35 
-46 NEAFRSVHTL
+46 
-56 KSLSGLFGDKH
+56 
-67 MSQLSH
+67 
-73 RLEDLLDDLRL
+73 
-84 GRQSLS
+84 
-90 DAVLDLLFTSVD
+90 
-102 VYWQILTSQSDVP
+102 
-115 EVKGVQEI
+115 
-123 LERLDKLAPTATT
+123 
-136 ESGDLDQFEIDQ
+136 
-148 NLLAVLTEYE
+148 
-158 EHRLL
+158 
-163 VSVKQGLELF
+163 
-173 LVRVQ
+173 VQ

-189 EIKEKAKPFGEV
+189 EIKDKAKPFGEV
-201 ITYLPAGEAQSPDM
+201 ITYLPAGEAASPDL
-215 IELDLLLASGA
+215 IELDLLLASG
-226 SSSEIEAVL
+226 SPLPEIEAAL
-235 GGPRSSVRQI
+235 AGPRSTVRQI
-245 QRRKRPARASVSK
+245 QRRKRPTRSSK
-258 AAARPIVTRTRAPAQ
+258 ALPRPVPVRPRGATATPPDGGTTAPMAP
-273 VAVEAPAVT
+273 VEGTEAPPPEAL
-282 AAAPNAQAASTA
+282 
-294 APAAEAGEEAAAP
+294 PAA
-307 AEPVAAGAG
+307 AG

-346 GGLLELTESAR
+346 GGLSELTDSAR
-357 SEGHRRLSS
+357 SDGQRRLAS

-447 DHGIEDAEERQRI
+447 DHGIEDAEERKRI

-499 IQLGAIAEDEA
+499 IQLGAIAEHEA
-510 KELSREDALNLVFL
+510 KELSRADALNLVFL
-524 PGLSTREKASAV
+524 PGLSTRDKPSAV

-582 LLVQVGEGMFA
+582 LLVQVGDGMFA

-602 NALEESLI
+602 NALEESQI
-610 RVIDATE
+610 RMIDRTE

-631 RNLFGFGSEGEPARQ
+631 RQLFQLPADTEPARQ
-646 YVVEVMAGTRHLG
+646 YVVEVVAGTRHLG
-659 LVVDALSGQQDIII
+659 LVVDLLQGQQDIII

-680 HAVRG
+680 HSVRG

-704 ALIEEASAGNTRGER
+704 ALIEEASAGNSRER
-719 GGRVRAAV
+719 GGRIRVAG

>member
-1 MTEGGDKA
+1 MMEGGDKA

-19 LVENLSRNLLS
+19 LVETLSRNLLS

-73 RLEDLLDDLRL
+73 RLEDVLDDLRL
-84 GRQSLS
+84 GRQQLT

-102 VYWQILTSQSDVP
+102 VYWQILTTNDAQ
-115 EVKGVQEI
+115 EVRGVQEI
-123 LERLDKLAPTATT
+123 LERLEKLAPTATA
-136 ESGDLDQFEIDQ
+136 ESADLENFEIDQ
-148 NLLAVLTEYE
+148 SLLAVLTEYE

-178 FELVTLDKALT
+178 FELATLDKALT
-189 EIKEKAKPFGEV
+189 EIKDRAKPFGEV
-201 ITYLPAGEAQSPDM
+201 ITYLPAGEAASPDV

-226 SSSEIEAVL
+226 ELSAIQAALANERI
-235 GGPRSSVRQI
+235 SVRQI
-245 QRRKRPARASVSK
+245 PRQKKVARSVKAPQRTGQPKLSRPGTQLPRE
-258 AAARPIVTRTRAPAQ
+258 PAT
-273 VAVEAPAVT
+273 PT
-282 AAAPNAQAASTA
+282 AAAPPSESVPADDSA
-294 APAAEAGEEAAAP
+294 AAEQP
-307 AEPVAAGAG
+307 TPGAG

-346 GGLLELTESAR
+346 GGLSELTENAR
-357 SEGHRRLSS
+357 SEGNRRLGS
-366 QLWQLSHKFER
+366 QLGQLAHKFER

-499 IQLGAIAEDEA
+499 IALGALAEHEA
-510 KELSREDALNLVFL
+510 KELSRTDALNLVFL
-524 PGLSTREKASAV
+524 PGLSTREKASPV

-582 LLVQVGEGMFA
+582 LLVQVADGMFA

-602 NALEESLI
+602 NALEESQI
-610 RVIDATE
+610 RMIDTTE

-631 RNLFGFGSEGEPARQ
+631 RNLFGLGSESEPGRQ
-646 YVVEVMAGTRHLG
+646 FVVEVMAGTRHLG

-704 ALIEEASAGNTRGER
+704 ALIEEASMSGSRDHR
-719 GGRVRAAV
+719 GGRYLANG

>member
-56 KSLSGLFGDKH
+56 KSLSGLFGDKQ

-73 RLEDLLDDLRL
+73 RLEDVLDDLRL
-84 GRQSLS
+84 GRQQLS
-90 DAVLDLLFTSVD
+90 DAVLDLLFTAVD
-102 VYWQILTSQSDVP
+102 VYWQILTTTEPQ
-115 EVKGVQEI
+115 EIRGVQEI
-123 LERLDKLAPTATT
+123 LDRLEKLAPAAAT
-136 ESGDLDQFEIDQ
+136 ESGDVDQFEIDQ
-148 NLLAVLTEYE
+148 SLLAVLTEYE

-178 FELVTLDKALT
+178 FDLATLDKALT
-189 EIKEKAKPFGEV
+189 EVKDKAKPFGEV
-201 ITYLPAGEAQSPDM
+201 ITYLPAGEAASPDM
-215 IELDLLLASGA
+215 IELDLLLASG
-226 SSSEIEAVL
+226 SSLAEIEASL
-235 GGPRSSVRQI
+235 AGQRTSVRQI
-245 QRRKRPARASVSK
+245 PKRKKV
-258 AAARPIVTRTRAPAQ
+258 AARSVKAVAPRTNLPRARSATHGPP
-273 VAVEAPAVT
+273 ET
-282 AAAPNAQAASTA
+282 AALPSANADAPDEPPGADA
-294 APAAEAGEEAAAP
+294 APAGG
-307 AEPVAAGAG
+307 VG
-316 LLRSVSQTVRV
+316 LLRSVSKTVRV

-346 GGLLELTESAR
+346 GGLTDLTETAR
-357 SEGHRRLSS
+357 SGGHRRLGS
-366 QLWQLSHKFER
+366 QLGQLAHKFER

-411 LNKDVRLVVTG
+411 LNKEVRLVVTG

-460 GKPAV
+460 GKPSV

-499 IQLGAIAEDEA
+499 IQLGAIAEHEA
-510 KELSREDALNLVFL
+510 KELSREEALNLVFL
-524 PGLSTREKASAV
+524 PGLSTRERASPV

-582 LLVQVGEGMFA
+582 LLVQVGHGMFA

-602 NALEESLI
+602 NALEESHI
-610 RVIDATE
+610 RMIDTTE

-631 RNLFGFGSEGEPARQ
+631 RRLFELSTDTPPARQ
-646 YVVEVMAGTRHLG
+646 FVVEVMAGTRHLG
-659 LVVDALSGQQDIII
+659 LVVDALQGQQDIII

-680 HAVRG
+680 HSVRG

-704 ALIEEASAGNTRGER
+704 ALIEEAADSRER
-719 GGRVRAAV
+719 GGRLRANA

>member
-73 RLEDLLDDLRL
+73 RLEDVLDDLRL
-84 GRQSLS
+84 GRQQLS

-102 VYWQILTSQSDVP
+102 VYWQILTVNDAH
-115 EVKGVQEI
+115 EIRGVQEI
-123 LERLDKLAPTATT
+123 LERLEKLAPTATS
-136 ESGDLDQFEIDQ
+136 ESGDLERFEIDPG
-148 NLLAVLTEYE
+148 LLAVLTEYE

-163 VSVKQGLELF
+163 VSVKQGLDLF

-178 FELVTLDKALT
+178 FELATLDKALT
-189 EIKEKAKPFGEV
+189 EIKDKAKPFGEV
-201 ITYLPAGEAQSPDM
+201 ITYLPAGEASSPDL
-215 IELDLLLASGA
+215 IELDLLLAS
-226 SSSEIEAVL
+226 SSAIEDIQAVL
-235 GGPRSSVRQI
+235 SDERIEVRQI
-245 QRRKRPARASVSK
+245 PKHKK
-258 AAARPIVTRTRAPAQ
+258 AAAGRSVKANPVKTGMPARSRS
-273 VAVEAPAVT
+273 T
-282 AAAPNAQAASTA
+282 GFAAPVNSPSPRLLAE
-294 APAAEAGEEAAAP
+294 AAEDGGIPEQI
-307 AEPVAAGAG
+307 AAGAG

-346 GGLLELTESAR
+346 GGLSDLTERAR
-357 SEGHRRLSS
+357 SDGHRRLGS
-366 QLWQLSHKFER
+366 QLGQLAHKFER

-406 KTGRD
+406 KTGKD

-499 IQLGAIAEDEA
+499 IQLGAIAEHEA
-510 KELSREDALNLVFL
+510 KALSREEALNLVFL
-524 PGLSTREKASAV
+524 PGLSTREQASTV

-582 LLVQVGEGMFA
+582 LLVQVADGTFA

-602 NALEESLI
+602 NALDEEHI
-610 RVIDATE
+610 RVIDTTE

-631 RNLFGFGSEGEPARQ
+631 RRLFQLNSDSIPVRQ
-646 YVVEVMAGTRHLG
+646 FVVEVMAGTRHLG
-659 LVVDALSGQQDIII
+659 IVVDALQGQQDIII

-680 HAVRG
+680 NSVRG

-704 ALIEEASAGNTRGER
+704 ALIEEAGASGSRDRT
-719 GGRVRAAV
+719 GRMLAHG

>member
-1 MTEGGDKA
+1 
-9 RAEFLSEAQE
+9 
-19 LVENLSRNLLS
+19 
-30 LEQGR
+30 
-35 AGGGRVDPEHL
+35 
-46 NEAFRSVHTL
+46 
-56 KSLSGLFGDKH
+56 
-67 MSQLSH
+67 
-73 RLEDLLDDLRL
+73 
-84 GRQSLS
+84 
-90 DAVLDLLFTSVD
+90 
-102 VYWQILTSQSDVP
+102 
-115 EVKGVQEI
+115 
-123 LERLDKLAPTATT
+123 
-136 ESGDLDQFEIDQ
+136 
-148 NLLAVLTEYE
+148 
-158 EHRLL
+158 
-163 VSVKQGLELF
+163 
-173 LVRVQ
+173 
-178 FELVTLDKALT
+178 
-189 EIKEKAKPFGEV
+189 
-201 ITYLPAGEAQSPDM
+201 
-215 IELDLLLASGA
+215 
-226 SSSEIEAVL
+226 
-235 GGPRSSVRQI
+235 
-245 QRRKRPARASVSK
+245 
-258 AAARPIVTRTRAPAQ
+258 
-273 VAVEAPAVT
+273 
-282 AAAPNAQAASTA
+282 
-294 APAAEAGEEAAAP
+294 
-307 AEPVAAGAG
+307 
-316 LLRSVSQTVRV
+316 VSQTVRV

-346 GGLLELTESAR
+346 GGLSELTENAR
-357 SEGHRRLSS
+357 SEGHRRLGS
-366 QLWQLSHKFER
+366 QLGQLAHKFER

-499 IQLGAIAEDEA
+499 IALGAIAEHEA
-510 KELSREDALNLVFL
+510 KELSRTDALNLVFL

-582 LLVQVGEGMFA
+582 LLVQVADGMVA

-602 NALEESLI
+602 NALEESHI
-610 RVIDATE
+610 RMIDTTE

-631 RNLFGFGSEGEPARQ
+631 RNLFGLDSESEPGRQ
-646 YVVEVMAGTRHLG
+646 FVVEVMAGTRHLG

-704 ALIEEASAGNTRGER
+704 ALIEEASMSGGRDHR
-719 GGRVRAAV
+719 GGRYLANG

>member
-1 MTEGGDKA
+1 MIEGGDKA

-19 LVENLSRNLLS
+19 LVETLSRNLLS

-73 RLEDLLDDLRL
+73 RLEDVLDDLRL
-84 GRQSLS
+84 GRQMLT

-102 VYWQILTSQSDVP
+102 VYWQILTTSDAQ
-115 EVKGVQEI
+115 EVRGVQEI
-123 LERLDKLAPTATT
+123 LGRLDKLAPTATT
-136 ESGDLDQFEIDQ
+136 ESADLENFEIDPS
-148 NLLAVLTEYE
+148 LLAVLTEYE

-178 FELVTLDKALT
+178 FELATLDKALT
-189 EIKEKAKPFGEV
+189 EIKDRAKPFGEV
-201 ITYLPAGEAQSPDM
+201 ITYLPAGEAASPDL
-215 IELDLLLASGA
+215 IELDLLLASGSDLA
-226 SSSEIEAVL
+226 TIEATL
-235 GGPRSSVRQI
+235 AGERISVRQI
-245 QRRKRPARASVSK
+245 QRQKKPARSIK
-258 AAARPIVTRTRAPAQ
+258 APVKTNIPRGRPPTGIPQDHGHVRQLSEAAP
-273 VAVEAPAVT
+273 EDGPAVD
-282 AAAPNAQAASTA
+282 PMQ
-294 APAAEAGEEAAAP
+294 
-307 AEPVAAGAG
+307 AGAG

-340 KLAVLR
+340 KLSVLR
-346 GGLLELTESAR
+346 GGLSDLTERAR
-357 SEGHRRLSS
+357 SDGHKKLGT
-366 QLWQLSHKFER
+366 QLGQLAHKFER

-389 RMVPLAQ
+389 RMVPLTQ

-499 IQLGAIAEDEA
+499 IALGAIAEQDA
-510 KELSREDALNLVFL
+510 KELSRADALNLVFL

-582 LLVQVGEGMFA
+582 LLVQVADGMFA
-593 IPLTSISEV
+593 IPLTSITEV
-602 NALEESLI
+602 NALEEANIRLI
-610 RVIDATE
+610 DRTE

-631 RNLFGFGSEGEPARQ
+631 RNLFGLTTEADPPRQ
-646 YVVEVMAGTRHLG
+646 FVVEVMAGTRHLG
-659 LVVDALSGQQDIII
+659 LVVDTLQGQQDIII

-680 HAVRG
+680 NSVRG

-704 ALIEEASAGNTRGER
+704 ALIEEAGMSSGRER
-719 GGRVRAAV
+719 GGRFFSNG

>member
-1 MTEGGDKA
+1 MEGGDKA

-19 LVENLSRNLLS
+19 LVETLSRNLLS

-35 AGGGRVDPEHL
+35 SGGGRVDPEHL

-73 RLEDLLDDLRL
+73 RLEDVLDDLRL
-84 GRQSLS
+84 GRQQLS

-102 VYWQILTSQSDVP
+102 VYWQILTTNDAQ
-115 EVKGVQEI
+115 EVRGVQEI
-123 LERLDKLAPTATT
+123 LERLEKLAPTATT
-136 ESGDLDQFEIDQ
+136 ESADLENFEIDQ
-148 NLLAVLTEYE
+148 SLLAVLTEYE

-178 FELVTLDKALT
+178 FELATLDKALT
-189 EIKEKAKPFGEV
+189 EIKDRAKPFGEV
-201 ITYLPAGEAQSPDM
+201 ITYLPAGEAASPDL
-215 IELDLLLASGA
+215 IELDLLLASATELATIQGA
-226 SSSEIEAVL
+226 LANERI
-235 GGPRSSVRQI
+235 SVRQI
-245 QRRKRPARASVSK
+245 PRIKKAPARSVKASARTGMPRGNAPGTRPVPAPIK
-258 AAARPIVTRTRAPAQ
+258 EPAAAAGPLS
-273 VAVEAPAVT
+273 E
-282 AAAPNAQAASTA
+282 AAP
-294 APAAEAGEEAAAP
+294 EEAAVAEAP
-307 AEPVAAGAG
+307 AAGAG

-346 GGLLELTESAR
+346 GGLSELTENAR
-357 SEGHRRLSS
+357 SEGHRRLGS
-366 QLWQLSHKFER
+366 QLGQLAHKFER

-499 IQLGAIAEDEA
+499 IALGAIAEHEA
-510 KELSREDALNLVFL
+510 KELSRADALNLVFL

-582 LLVQVGEGMFA
+582 LLVQVGNGMFA

-602 NALEESLI
+602 NALERSQI
-610 RVIDATE
+610 RMIDTTE

-631 RNLFGFGSEGEPARQ
+631 RQLFGLDGDPGPSREF
-646 YVVEVMAGTRHLG
+646 VVEVMAGTRHLG

-704 ALIEEASAGNTRGER
+704 ALIEEASLSGSRER
-719 GGRVRAAV
+719 TGRYLQNG

>member
-1 MTEGGDKA
+1 MIEGGDKA

-73 RLEDLLDDLRL
+73 RLEDVLDDLRL
-84 GRQSLS
+84 GRQQLS
-90 DAVLDLLFTSVD
+90 DAVLDLLFSSVD
-102 VYWQILTSQSDVP
+102 VYWQILTAPDAH
-115 EVKGVQEI
+115 EVRGVQEL
-123 LERLDKLAPTATT
+123 LERLEKLAPTVSND
-136 ESGDLDQFEIDQ
+136 SGDLDQYEIDQ
-148 NLLAVLTEYE
+148 GLLSVLTEYE

-178 FELVTLDKALT
+178 FELATLDKALT
-189 EIKEKAKPFGEV
+189 EIKDRSKPFGEV
-201 ITYLPAGEAQSPDM
+201 ITYLPAGEAASPDL
-215 IELDLLLASGA
+215 IELDLLLASA
-226 SSSEIEAVL
+226 SSLSEIEGSLSGERVT
-235 GGPRSSVRQI
+235 VRQI
-245 QRRKRPARASVSK
+245 PRHKRPARSVKASPKTGGPKS
-258 AAARPIVTRTRAPAQ
+258 RSM
-273 VAVEAPAVT
+273 T
-282 AAAPNAQAASTA
+282 ALPNTTQGPQALEG
-294 APAAEAGEEAAAP
+294 AEEGALPDPGLP
-307 AEPVAAGAG
+307 GAG

-346 GGLLELTESAR
+346 GGLSDLTENAR
-357 SEGHRRLSS
+357 TDGHRKLGS
-366 QLWQLSHKFER
+366 QLGHLAHKFER

-406 KTGRD
+406 KTSRD
-411 LNKDVRLVVTG
+411 LNKEVRLVVTG

-447 DHGIEDAEERQRI
+447 DHGIEDADERQRI

-499 IQLGAIAEDEA
+499 IQLGAIAEHEA
-510 KELSREDALNLVFL
+510 KELSRADALNLVFL

-582 LLVQVGEGMFA
+582 LLVQVADGMFA

-602 NALEESLI
+602 NALEESRI
-610 RVIDATE
+610 RVIDTTE

-631 RNLFGFGSEGEPARQ
+631 RQLFGLTSETTPARQ
-646 YVVEVMAGTRHLG
+646 FVVEVMAGTRHLG
-659 LVVDALSGQQDIII
+659 LVVDTLQGQQDIII

-680 HAVRG
+680 NQVRG

-704 ALIEEASAGNTRGER
+704 ALIDEAGKSSSRER
-719 GGRVRAAV
+719 GGRLRLNG

>member
-35 AGGGRVDPEHL
+35 AGGGRIDPEYL

-84 GRQSLS
+84 GRQQLS

-102 VYWQILTSQSDVP
+102 VYWQILTSSDAQ
-115 EVKGVQEI
+115 EVRGVQEI
-123 LERLDKLAPTATT
+123 LDRLEKLAPTAAT
-136 ESGDLDQFEIDQ
+136 ESGDLESFEIDTG
-148 NLLAVLTEYE
+148 LLAVLTEYE

-189 EIKEKAKPFGEV
+189 EIKDRAKPFGEV
-201 ITYLPAGEAQSPDM
+201 ITYLPAGEAASPEL
-215 IELDLLLASGA
+215 IELDLLLASSA
-226 SSSEIEAVL
+226 SLSEIESSL
-235 GGPRSSVRQI
+235 GGPRSTVRQI
-245 QRRKRPARASVSK
+245 QRKKRPTRSSK
-258 AAARPIVTRTRAPAQ
+258 ALPRPPLPVRTRAATAMPQ
-273 VAVEAPAVT
+273 DQAVGGTEG
-282 AAAPNAQAASTA
+282 
-294 APAAEAGEEAAAP
+294 AGETTAPEAVP
-307 AEPVAAGAG
+307 GAG

-346 GGLLELTESAR
+346 GGLMELTDHAR
-357 SEGHRRLSS
+357 SEGQRRLAS

-406 KTGRD
+406 KTGKD

-499 IQLGAIAEDEA
+499 IQLGAIAEHEA
-510 KELSREDALNLVFL
+510 KELSRADALNLVFL

-582 LLVQVGEGMFA
+582 LLVQVGDGMFA

-602 NALEESLI
+602 NALEESMI
-610 RVIDATE
+610 RVLDNTE

-631 RNLFGFGSEGEPARQ
+631 RHLFQLPTEGEPARQ
-646 YVVEVMAGTRHLG
+646 YVVEVIAGTRHLG
-659 LVVDALSGQQDIII
+659 LVVDSLSGQQDIII

-680 HAVRG
+680 HSVRG

-704 ALIEEASAGNTRGER
+704 ALIEEASAGSTRER
-719 GGRVRAAV
+719 GGRIRAVS

>member
-1 MTEGGDKA
+1 MNEGGDKA

-84 GRQSLS
+84 GRQNLS

-102 VYWQILTSQSDVP
+102 VYWQILTSNDPHQ
-115 EVKGVQEI
+115 EHRGVQEI
-123 LERLDKLAPTATT
+123 LERLEKLAPATAS
-136 ESGDLDQFEIDQ
+136 EAGDLENYEIDQ
-148 NLLAVLTEYE
+148 GLLAVLTEYE

-163 VSVKQGLELF
+163 VSVKQGLELY

-178 FELVTLDKALT
+178 FELATLDKALT
-189 EIKEKAKPFGEV
+189 EIKDKAKPFGEV
-201 ITYLPAGEAQSPDM
+201 ITYLPAGEAASPEL
-215 IELDLLLASGA
+215 IELDLLLASANPLSDIEGA
-226 SSSEIEAVL
+226 LA
-235 GGPRSSVRQI
+235 GPRSTVRQI
-245 QRRKRPARASVSK
+245 QRRKRPTRASK
-258 AAARPIVTRTRAPAQ
+258 ALPRPQPPRATRTA
-273 VAVEAPAVT
+273 T
-282 AAAPNAQAASTA
+282 AMPTEGTT
-294 APAAEAGEEAAAP
+294 APAAGADGTEAPPADAAP
-307 AEPVAAGAG
+307 LGGG

-346 GGLLELTESAR
+346 GGLMELTDKAR
-357 SEGHRRLSS
+357 SEGHRRFAS

-447 DHGIEDAEERQRI
+447 DHGIEDAEERKRI

-499 IQLGAIAEDEA
+499 IALGAIAEDEA
-510 KELSREDALNLVFL
+510 KELSRADALNLVFL
-524 PGLSTREKASAV
+524 PGLSTRDKPSAV

-582 LLVQVGEGMFA
+582 LLVQVGQGMFA

-602 NALEESLI
+602 NALEESQI
-610 RVIDATE
+610 RVIDGTE

-631 RNLFGFGSEGEPARQ
+631 RQLFQLSADDEPARQ

-680 HAVRG
+680 NSVRG

-704 ALIEEASAGNTRGER
+704 ALIEEAGAGNTRER
-719 GGRVRAAV
+719 GGRIRAAG

>member
-1 MTEGGDKA
+1 
-9 RAEFLSEAQE
+9 
-19 LVENLSRNLLS
+19 
-30 LEQGR
+30 
-35 AGGGRVDPEHL
+35 
-46 NEAFRSVHTL
+46 
-56 KSLSGLFGDKH
+56 
-67 MSQLSH
+67 
-73 RLEDLLDDLRL
+73 
-84 GRQSLS
+84 
-90 DAVLDLLFTSVD
+90 LDLLFTSVD
-102 VYWQILTSQSDVP
+102 VYWQILTSNDAQ
-115 EVKGVQEI
+115 EVRGVQEI
-123 LERLDKLAPTATT
+123 LDRLEKLAPATT
-136 ESGDLDQFEIDQ
+136 SESGDLESYEIDPG
-148 NLLAVLTEYE
+148 LLAVLTEYE

-163 VSVKQGLELF
+163 VSVKQGLELY

-189 EIKEKAKPFGEV
+189 EIKDKAKPFGEV
-201 ITYLPAGEAQSPDM
+201 ITYLPAGEATSPEV
-215 IELDLLLASGA
+215 IELDLLLASGTA
-226 SSSEIEAVL
+226 LPEIEAAL
-235 GGPRSSVRQI
+235 AGPRSSVRQI
-245 QRRKRPARASVSK
+245 LRKKRLTRSSK
-258 AAARPIVTRTRAPAQ
+258 ALPRPLPSRPRNATHTPPDSPATTMPGSG
-273 VAVEAPAVT
+273 ADGTEAP
-282 AAAPNAQAASTA
+282 
-294 APAAEAGEEAAAP
+294 PAD
-307 AEPVAAGAG
+307 VATGGG

-346 GGLLELTESAR
+346 GGLSELTDNAR
-357 SEGHRRLSS
+357 SEGHRRLAS

-447 DHGIEDAEERQRI
+447 DHGIEDAEERKRI

-499 IQLGAIAEDEA
+499 IQLGAIAEHEA
-510 KELSREDALNLVFL
+510 KELSRADALNLVFL

-602 NALEESLI
+602 NALQESQI
-610 RVIDATE
+610 RMIDTTE

-631 RNLFGFGSEGEPARQ
+631 RNLFQLSEPEPTRQ
-646 YVVEVMAGTRHLG
+646 FVVEVMAGTRHLG
-659 LVVDALSGQQDIII
+659 LVVDALQGQQDIII

-680 HAVRG
+680 NAVRG

-704 ALIEEASAGNTRGER
+704 ALIEEASSGNTRER
-719 GGRVRAAV
+719 GGRIRAAG

>member
-73 RLEDLLDDLRL
+73 RLEDVLDDLRL
-84 GRQSLS
+84 GRQQLS

-102 VYWQILTSQSDVP
+102 VYWQILTTNDAQ
-115 EVKGVQEI
+115 EIRGVQEI
-123 LERLDKLAPTATT
+123 LERLEKLAPTATT
-136 ESGDLDQFEIDQ
+136 QSGDLEQFEIDQ
-148 NLLAVLTEYE
+148 SLLAVLTEYE

-163 VSVKQGLELF
+163 VSVKQGLDLF

-178 FELVTLDKALT
+178 FELATLDKALT
-189 EIKEKAKPFGEV
+189 EIKDKAKPFGEV
-201 ITYLPAGEAQSPDM
+201 ITYLPAGEAASPDL

-226 SSSEIEAVL
+226 PLADIETAL
-235 GGPRSSVRQI
+235 AGQRTTVRQI
-245 QRRKRPARASVSK
+245 PKHKK
-258 AAARPIVTRTRAPAQ
+258 AARSVKAAPPRTSLPRPKTIAATGASELVTGSSQ
-273 VAVEAPAVT
+273 VAEPNDEHQQPEAP
-282 AAAPNAQAASTA
+282 P
-294 APAAEAGEEAAAP
+294 G
-307 AEPVAAGAG
+307 GGG

-346 GGLLELTESAR
+346 GGLSDLTENAR
-357 SEGHRRLSS
+357 SEGHRRLGS
-366 QLWQLSHKFER
+366 QLGQLAHKFER

-447 DHGIEDAEERQRI
+447 DHGIEEADERQRI
-460 GKPAV
+460 GKPTV

-499 IQLGAIAEDEA
+499 IQLGAIAEHEA

-524 PGLSTREKASAV
+524 PGLSTREQASAV

-582 LLVQVGEGMFA
+582 LLVQVADGMFA

-602 NALEESLI
+602 NALEEEHI
-610 RVIDATE
+610 RMIDTTE

-631 RNLFGFGSEGEPARQ
+631 RHLFQLPGDSEPQRQ
-646 YVVEVMAGTRHLG
+646 FVVEVMAGTRHLG
-659 LVVDALSGQQDIII
+659 LVVDTLQGQQDIII

-680 HAVRG
+680 HSVRG

-704 ALIEEASAGNTRGER
+704 ALIEEASGSRER
-719 GGRVRAAV
+719 SGRVRLNG

>member
-1 MTEGGDKA
+1 MMEGGDKA

-19 LVENLSRNLLS
+19 LVETLSRNLLS

-73 RLEDLLDDLRL
+73 RLEDVLDDLRL
-84 GRQSLS
+84 GRQQLT

-102 VYWQILTSQSDVP
+102 VYWQILTTSDAQ
-115 EVKGVQEI
+115 EVRGVQEI
-123 LERLDKLAPTATT
+123 LERLEKLAPTATA
-136 ESGDLDQFEIDQ
+136 ESADLETFEIDQ
-148 NLLAVLTEYE
+148 SLLAVLTEYE

-178 FELVTLDKALT
+178 FELATLDKALT
-189 EIKEKAKPFGEV
+189 EIKDRAKPFGEV
-201 ITYLPAGEAQSPDM
+201 ITYLPAGEAASPDV

-226 SSSEIEAVL
+226 ELSSIQEVLASERI
-235 GGPRSSVRQI
+235 SVRQI
-245 QRRKRPARASVSK
+245 PRQKKAVRSVKAPQRTGIPKL
-258 AAARPIVTRTRAPAQ
+258 ARPGGSQVPREPATPTAMGTPSEAAPM
-273 VAVEAPAVT
+273 EEHPAV
-282 AAAPNAQAASTA
+282 
-294 APAAEAGEEAAAP
+294 AEQP
-307 AEPVAAGAG
+307 QAGAG

-346 GGLLELTESAR
+346 GGLSELTENAR
-357 SEGHRRLSS
+357 SEGHRRLGS
-366 QLWQLSHKFER
+366 QLGQLAHKFER

-499 IQLGAIAEDEA
+499 IALGAIAEHEA
-510 KELSREDALNLVFL
+510 KELSRTDALNLVFL

-582 LLVQVGEGMFA
+582 LLVQVADGMFA

-602 NALEESLI
+602 NALEESQI
-610 RVIDATE
+610 RMIDTTE

-631 RNLFGFGSEGEPARQ
+631 RNLFGLDSESEPGRQ

-704 ALIEEASAGNTRGER
+704 ALIEEASSGGRDHR
-719 GGRVRAAV
+719 GGRYLANG